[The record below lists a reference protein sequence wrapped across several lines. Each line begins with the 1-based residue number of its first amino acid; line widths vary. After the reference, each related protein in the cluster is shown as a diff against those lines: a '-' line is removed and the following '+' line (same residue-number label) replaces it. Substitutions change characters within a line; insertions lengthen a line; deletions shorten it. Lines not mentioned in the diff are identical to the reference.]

1 MDSRTT
7 WALLAKYLSGEC
19 TDQERATIEA
29 WIREDPS
36 RQQLLDD
43 VRKLWHEA
51 ASSQDAGADL
61 DLEAEW
67 NQLKAEMDRV
77 DREQASGRRSG
88 AAPQDR
94 PPRSRMR
101 RPERTD
107 DASADRSTVRVGL
120 TVAAT
125 MAALLGLVWILGGP
139 DLLPDSMSASEP
151 HREVVTERGER
162 ARIQFADGTTA
173 MLNVDSRLRLPR
185 AFDEER
191 IVHLTGEAFFDVQ
204 TDSTRPFILKTS
216 DATVHVTGTS
226 FNVRDYPDDE
236 DIEVAVAEGGVVFR
250 SHPATASASDAAL
263 SLTTGD
269 VARLRRTSAE
279 VTKRESADVDAFIA
293 WTRGRLLFED
303 TPLRQVAGRLE
314 RWYNLDFEIRDSEI
328 ASLRLTADLKSQSV
342 RNVLDVISAT
352 LRIEYRIENGT
363 VYLTSKAPV
372 QSRT

>member
-43 VRKLWHEA
+43 VRKLWNEA
-51 ASSQDAGADL
+51 AASEDAHDGL

-77 DREQASGRRSG
+77 DRERASGRRSG
-88 AAPQDR
+88 GAPQDR
-94 PPRSRMR
+94 PPRSRAR
-101 RPERTD
+101 RPDATD
-107 DASADRSTVRVGL
+107 DAPADPSAVRLGL

-125 MAALLGLVWILGGP
+125 MAALLCIVWILGGP
-139 DLLPDSMSASEP
+139 DLLPESMSPSDP
-151 HREVVTERGER
+151 YREVVTERGER

-236 DIEVAVAEGGVVFR
+236 DVEVAVAEGGVVFR